1 MKTKGYAA
9 QAATTPMAPFEFER
23 RAPGDRDVQI
33 EVDFCELESIGSPDQ
48 SSQPF
53 FSVLGGAFSD
63 QVTE

>member
-33 EVDFCELESIGSPDQ
+33 EVDFCAICH
-48 SSQPF
+48 
-53 FSVLGGAFSD
+53 SD
-63 QVTE
+63 IHFARNE